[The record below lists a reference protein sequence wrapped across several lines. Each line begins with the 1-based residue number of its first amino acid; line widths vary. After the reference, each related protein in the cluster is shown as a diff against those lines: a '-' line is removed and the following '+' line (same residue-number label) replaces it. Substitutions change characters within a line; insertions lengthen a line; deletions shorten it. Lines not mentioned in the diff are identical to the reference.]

1 VSVVT
6 PASTTTQRRA
16 RPSPDATRRSP
27 QVSSTPIERDSTA
40 DTFAG
45 YLAATAIFIGAIALA
60 ARPLPLSV
68 TSIVLSLVATAMSGP
83 RSARI
88 AAISVGVATLSFILA
103 MTIAVLTDR
112 SLY

>member
-6 PASTTTQRRA
+6 PVPATTRSRPRSQPVGA
-16 RPSPDATRRSP
+16 RGSP

-68 TSIVLSLVATAMSGP
+68 ASIVLSLVATAMSGP

>member
-1 VSVVT
+1 
-6 PASTTTQRRA
+6 
-16 RPSPDATRRSP
+16 
-27 QVSSTPIERDSTA
+27 VSSAPIERDSTA

-45 YLAATAIFIGAIALA
+45 YLAAAAIFIGAIALA

-68 TSIVLSLVATAMSGP
+68 AAIVLSLVATGMSGP

-88 AAISVGVATLSFILA
+88 AAASVGVATLSFILA

-112 SLY
+112 ALY

>member
-1 VSVVT
+1 VST
-6 PASTTTQRRA
+6 A
-16 RPSPDATRRSP
+16 
-27 QVSSTPIERDSTA
+27 PIERDSTA

-45 YLAATAIFIGAIALA
+45 YLAAAAIFIGAIALA
-60 ARPLPLSV
+60 ARPLPLAV
-68 TSIVLSLVATAMSGP
+68 ASIVLSLVATGMSGP

-88 AAISVGVATLSFILA
+88 SAVSVGVATLSFILA